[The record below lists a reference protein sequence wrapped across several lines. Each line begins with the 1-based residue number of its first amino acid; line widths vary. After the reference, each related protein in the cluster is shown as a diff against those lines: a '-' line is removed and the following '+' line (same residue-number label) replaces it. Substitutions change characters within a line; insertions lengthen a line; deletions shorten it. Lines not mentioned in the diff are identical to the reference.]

1 MMNIHQCVAFSIL
14 MENGE
19 GIVSKAP
26 DYIWEKY
33 KLCTVLRDDTELKG
47 ALDVLNQR
55 KFDRW
60 LERWQRLKE
69 VTV

>member
-19 GIVSKAP
+19 GIMGKAP

-33 KLCTVLRDDTELKG
+33 RTCTVLQSDDELKG
-47 ALDVLNQR
+47 LLDWENQA

-60 LERWQRLKE
+60 LDRWEKPKKE
-69 VTV
+69 D